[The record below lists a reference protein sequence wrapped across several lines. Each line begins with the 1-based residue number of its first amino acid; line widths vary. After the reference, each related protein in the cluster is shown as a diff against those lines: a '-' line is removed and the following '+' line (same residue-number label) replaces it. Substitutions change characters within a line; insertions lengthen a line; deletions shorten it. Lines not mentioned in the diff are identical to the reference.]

1 MSRDLRKYARDTN
14 VQLGVGA
21 FVLLF
26 LIGIGLIY
34 FIYGPS
40 AAMFGFLCLLA
51 ALFPI
56 VLILIFL
63 AITEWITKRA
73 NRD

>member
-1 MSRDLRKYARDTN
+1 MSRDLRKYARDTS

-21 FVLLF
+21 FLLFF

-34 FIYGPS
+34 FIYGS
-40 AAMFGFLCLLA
+40 GAAMFGFLCLLA
-51 ALFPI
+51 TLFPI